1 MSGICGLRK
10 GTARIME
17 KLLLIHSTKEIQLQV
32 KNVASR
38 LKLALDIIP
47 EEYCG
52 CHLKELAAGKY
63 AQNPPD
69 TVASD
74 SIVAESTI
82 PSDSTVAED
91 TIASDSIVAEGTIP
105 SDSTVAEDTIPSG
118 NAAAEGTVPAPA
130 AQTPPSCLVLC
141 GLRDKRLDKVL
152 FELRRADIPI
162 DYKAVLTPS
171 NQEWTVP
178 ELMKELQRERQAVG
192 R

>member
-1 MSGICGLRK
+1 MPSICSLRK

-74 SIVAESTI
+74 ST
-82 PSDSTVAED
+82 
-91 TIASDSIVAEGTIP
+91 VAEGTIP
-105 SDSTVAEDTIPSG
+105 SGS
-118 NAAAEGTVPAPA
+118 AATEGTVPAPA

-152 FELRRADIPI
+152 FELKRADIPI

>member
-10 GTARIME
+10 GTERIME

-52 CHLKELAAGKY
+52 CRLKELAAGKY

-69 TVASD
+69 T
-74 SIVAESTI
+74 
-82 PSDSTVAED
+82 
-91 TIASDSIVAEGTIP
+91 IA

>member
-1 MSGICGLRK
+1 MPGICSLRK

-74 SIVAESTI
+74 S
-82 PSDSTVAED
+82 
-91 TIASDSIVAEGTIP
+91 
-105 SDSTVAEDTIPSG
+105 TVAEDTIPSG
-118 NAAAEGTVPAPA
+118 KAVAEGTIPSGSAATEGTVPAPD

>member
-1 MSGICGLRK
+1 MPGICGLRK

-52 CHLKELAAGKY
+52 RRLKELAAGKY

-74 SIVAESTI
+74 SIVAEGTI
-82 PSDSTVAED
+82 PSDST
-91 TIASDSIVAEGTIP
+91 VAEGTIP
-105 SDSTVAEDTIPSG
+105 SDSTAAEGTIPSG
-118 NAAAEGTVPAPA
+118 SAATEGTVPAPA

-162 DYKAVLTPS
+162 EYKAILTPS

-178 ELMKELQRERQAVG
+178 ELMKELQRERQAMG

>member
-1 MSGICGLRK
+1 MPGICSLRK

-63 AQNPPD
+63 AQTPPD
-69 TVASD
+69 TVA
-74 SIVAESTI
+74 
-82 PSDSTVAED
+82 
-91 TIASDSIVAEGTIP
+91 

-118 NAAAEGTVPAPA
+118 NAVAEGTIPSGSAATEGTVPAPD

>member
-1 MSGICGLRK
+1 
-10 GTARIME
+10 ME

-38 LKLALDIIP
+38 LKLALDIIQD
-47 EEYCG
+47 EYCG

-69 TVASD
+69 TA
-74 SIVAESTI
+74 A
-82 PSDSTVAED
+82 
-91 TIASDSIVAEGTIP
+91 

-118 NAAAEGTVPAPA
+118 NATAEGTIPSGSAATEGTVPAPA
-130 AQTPPSCLVLC
+130 AQTLPSCLVLC

-178 ELMKELQRERQAVG
+178 ELMKELQRERQAMG

>member
-1 MSGICGLRK
+1 MPGICSLRK

-74 SIVAESTI
+74 SIVAE
-82 PSDSTVAED
+82 
-91 TIASDSIVAEGTIP
+91 GTIP
-105 SDSTVAEDTIPSG
+105 SDSTVAEGTIPSG
-118 NAAAEGTVPAPA
+118 NAAAEGTIPSGSAATEGTVPAPA

-178 ELMKELQRERQAVG
+178 ELMKELQRERQAMG

>member
-1 MSGICGLRK
+1 MPGICGLRK

-47 EEYCG
+47 DEYCG

-74 SIVAESTI
+74 SIVAEGTI
-82 PSDSTVAED
+82 LSDST
-91 TIASDSIVAEGTIP
+91 VAEGTIP
-105 SDSTVAEDTIPSG
+105 SG
-118 NAAAEGTVPAPA
+118 NAATEGTVPAPA

>member
-1 MSGICGLRK
+1 MPGICGLRK

-82 PSDSTVAED
+82 PSDSTVAE
-91 TIASDSIVAEGTIP
+91 GTIP
-105 SDSTVAEDTIPSG
+105 SGS
-118 NAAAEGTVPAPA
+118 AATEGTVPAPA

>member
-1 MSGICGLRK
+1 MPGICGLRK

-47 EEYCG
+47 EEYCS
-52 CHLKELAAGKY
+52 CRLKELAAGKY
-63 AQNPPD
+63 TQNP
-69 TVASD
+69 SD
-74 SIVAESTI
+74 
-82 PSDSTVAED
+82 
-91 TIASDSIVAEGTIP
+91 
-105 SDSTVAEDTIPSG
+105 
-118 NAAAEGTVPAPA
+118 AACTPAV
-130 AQTPPSCLVLC
+130 QTPPNCLVLC
-141 GLRDKRLDKVL
+141 GLRDKRLDKAL

-162 DYKAVLTPS
+162 DYKAILTPS

-178 ELMKELQRERQAVG
+178 ELMKELQRERQAMG

>member
-1 MSGICGLRK
+1 MPGICGLRK

-47 EEYCG
+47 DEYCG

-74 SIVAESTI
+74 S
-82 PSDSTVAED
+82 
-91 TIASDSIVAEGTIP
+91 
-105 SDSTVAEDTIPSG
+105 TVAEDTIPSG
-118 NAAAEGTVPAPA
+118 NAAAEGTIPSGSAATEGTVPAPA

>member
-1 MSGICGLRK
+1 MPGICGLRK

-74 SIVAESTI
+74 SIVAE
-82 PSDSTVAED
+82 
-91 TIASDSIVAEGTIP
+91 GTIP

-118 NAAAEGTVPAPA
+118 NAAAEGTIPSGSAATEGTVPAPA

-162 DYKAVLTPS
+162 EYKAVLTPS

-178 ELMKELQRERQAVG
+178 ELMKELQRERQAMG

>member
-1 MSGICGLRK
+1 MPGICSLRK

-74 SIVAESTI
+74 S
-82 PSDSTVAED
+82 
-91 TIASDSIVAEGTIP
+91 
-105 SDSTVAEDTIPSG
+105 TVAEDTIPSG
-118 NAAAEGTVPAPA
+118 SAATEGTVPAPA

-178 ELMKELQRERQAVG
+178 ELMKELQRERQAMG

>member
-1 MSGICGLRK
+1 
-10 GTARIME
+10 ME

-52 CHLKELAAGKY
+52 CRLKELAAGKY

-69 TVASD
+69 TA
-74 SIVAESTI
+74 T
-82 PSDSTVAED
+82 SDSTAAED
-91 TIASDSIVAEGTIP
+91 AA
-105 SDSTVAEDTIPSG
+105 PSG
-118 NAAAEGTVPAPA
+118 TATAEGTVPAQDTACGPA
-130 AQTPPSCLVLC
+130 VQTPPSLLILC
-141 GLRDKRLDKVL
+141 GLRDKRLDKAL

-162 DYKAVLTPS
+162 DYKAILTPS

-178 ELMKELQRERQAVG
+178 ELMKELQRERQAMG

>member
-1 MSGICGLRK
+1 MPGICGLRK

-52 CHLKELAAGKY
+52 CRLKELAAGKY

-69 TVASD
+69 TA
-74 SIVAESTI
+74 A
-82 PSDSTVAED
+82 
-91 TIASDSIVAEGTIP
+91 

-118 NAAAEGTVPAPA
+118 NAAAEGTIPSGSAATEGTVPAPA
-130 AQTPPSCLVLC
+130 AQTLPSCLVLC

-162 DYKAVLTPS
+162 EYKAVLTPS

-178 ELMKELQRERQAVG
+178 ELMKELQRERQAMG

>member
-1 MSGICGLRK
+1 MPGICSLRK

-74 SIVAESTI
+74 S
-82 PSDSTVAED
+82 TVAE
-91 TIASDSIVAEGTIP
+91 G
-105 SDSTVAEDTIPSG
+105 TIPSG

>member
-1 MSGICGLRK
+1 MPGICGLRK

-47 EEYCG
+47 DEYCG

-74 SIVAESTI
+74 SIVAEGTI
-82 PSDSTVAED
+82 LSDST
-91 TIASDSIVAEGTIP
+91 VAEGTIP
-105 SDSTVAEDTIPSG
+105 SG
-118 NAAAEGTVPAPA
+118 NAATEGTVPAPA
-130 AQTPPSCLVLC
+130 AQTPPGCLVLC
-141 GLRDKRLDKVL
+141 GLRDNRLDKVL

-178 ELMKELQRERQAVG
+178 ELMKELQRERQAMG

>member
-1 MSGICGLRK
+1 MPGICGLRK

-74 SIVAESTI
+74 SIVAG
-82 PSDSTVAED
+82 
-91 TIASDSIVAEGTIP
+91 GTIP
-105 SDSTVAEDTIPSG
+105 SDSTAAEGTIPSG
-118 NAAAEGTVPAPA
+118 SATTEGTVPAPA

-178 ELMKELQRERQAVG
+178 ELMKELQRERQAMG

>member
-1 MSGICGLRK
+1 MPGICGLRK

-47 EEYCG
+47 DEYCG

-74 SIVAESTI
+74 S
-82 PSDSTVAED
+82 
-91 TIASDSIVAEGTIP
+91 
-105 SDSTVAEDTIPSG
+105 TVAEDTIPSC
-118 NAAAEGTVPAPA
+118 NAAAEGIIPSGSAATEGTVPAPA
-130 AQTPPSCLVLC
+130 AQTPPSLLILC

-162 DYKAVLTPS
+162 EYKAVLTPS

>member
-1 MSGICGLRK
+1 MPGICGLRK

-52 CHLKELAAGKY
+52 CRLKELAAGKY
-63 AQNPPD
+63 AQNPLDATPLG
-69 TVASD
+69 
-74 SIVAESTI
+74 ST
-82 PSDSTVAED
+82 TAED
-91 TIASDSIVAEGTIP
+91 VTPLG
-105 SDSTVAEDTIPSG
+105 STTAEDAAPSG
-118 NAAAEGTVPAPA
+118 NAAAEGTVPAQIDA
-130 AQTPPSCLVLC
+130 GASGAETPPNCLVLC
-141 GLRDKRLDKVL
+141 GLRDKRLDKAL

-162 DYKAVLTPS
+162 DYKAILTPS

-178 ELMKELQRERQAVG
+178 ELMKELQRERQAMG

>member
-1 MSGICGLRK
+1 MPGICGLRK

-38 LKLALDIIP
+38 LKLVLDIIP
-47 EEYCG
+47 DEYCG
-52 CHLKELAAGKY
+52 CHLKELAAGKD

-74 SIVAESTI
+74 SIVAEGTI
-82 PSDSTVAED
+82 LSDST
-91 TIASDSIVAEGTIP
+91 VAEGTIP
-105 SDSTVAEDTIPSG
+105 SG
-118 NAAAEGTVPAPA
+118 NAATEGTVPAPA

-152 FELRRADIPI
+152 CELRRADIPI

>member
-1 MSGICGLRK
+1 
-10 GTARIME
+10 ME

-74 SIVAESTI
+74 SIVAE
-82 PSDSTVAED
+82 
-91 TIASDSIVAEGTIP
+91 GTIP

-118 NAAAEGTVPAPA
+118 NAAAEGTIPSGSAATEGTVPAPA

-162 DYKAVLTPS
+162 EYKAILTPS

-178 ELMKELQRERQAVG
+178 ELMKELQRERQAMG

>member
-1 MSGICGLRK
+1 MPGICGLRK

-52 CHLKELAAGKY
+52 CRLKELAAGKY
-63 AQNPPD
+63 AQNPSD
-69 TVASD
+69 TVA
-74 SIVAESTI
+74 
-82 PSDSTVAED
+82 
-91 TIASDSIVAEGTIP
+91 

-118 NAAAEGTVPAPA
+118 NAATEGTVPAPA

>member
-1 MSGICGLRK
+1 MPGICGLRK

-47 EEYCG
+47 DEYCG

-74 SIVAESTI
+74 ST
-82 PSDSTVAED
+82 
-91 TIASDSIVAEGTIP
+91 VAEGTIP
-105 SDSTVAEDTIPSG
+105 SGS
-118 NAAAEGTVPAPA
+118 AATEGTVPAPA
-130 AQTPPSCLVLC
+130 AQTPPGCLVLC

>member
-52 CHLKELAAGKY
+52 CRLKELAAGKY

-74 SIVAESTI
+74 ST
-82 PSDSTVAED
+82 
-91 TIASDSIVAEGTIP
+91 VAEGTIP
-105 SDSTVAEDTIPSG
+105 SGS
-118 NAAAEGTVPAPA
+118 AATEGTVPAQVDA
-130 AQTPPSCLVLC
+130 GASGAQTPPSCLVLC

>member
-1 MSGICGLRK
+1 MPGICSLRK
-10 GTARIME
+10 GKERIME

-52 CHLKELAAGKY
+52 CRLKELAAGKY
-63 AQNPPD
+63 AQNPPNA
-69 TVASD
+69 TPLG
-74 SIVAESTI
+74 ST
-82 PSDSTVAED
+82 TAED
-91 TIASDSIVAEGTIP
+91 AA
-105 SDSTVAEDTIPSG
+105 PSG
-118 NAAAEGTVPAPA
+118 NAAAEGTVPAQDTACGPA
-130 AQTPPSCLVLC
+130 VQTPPSLLILC

-162 DYKAVLTPS
+162 DYKAILTPS

-178 ELMKELQRERQAVG
+178 ELMKELQRERQAMG

>member
-1 MSGICGLRK
+1 MPGICGLRK

-52 CHLKELAAGKY
+52 CRLKELAAGKY

-74 SIVAESTI
+74 ST
-82 PSDSTVAED
+82 
-91 TIASDSIVAEGTIP
+91 VAEGTI
-105 SDSTVAEDTIPSG
+105 SSG
-118 NAAAEGTVPAPA
+118 SAATEGTVPAPA
-130 AQTPPSCLVLC
+130 AQAPPSCLVLC

-162 DYKAVLTPS
+162 EYKAVLTQS

-178 ELMKELQRERQAVG
+178 ELMKELQRERQAMG

>member
-1 MSGICGLRK
+1 MPGICGLRK

-74 SIVAESTI
+74 ST
-82 PSDSTVAED
+82 
-91 TIASDSIVAEGTIP
+91 VAEGTIP
-105 SDSTVAEDTIPSG
+105 SGS
-118 NAAAEGTVPAPA
+118 AATEGTVPAPA

-152 FELRRADIPI
+152 FELRRADIPVE
-162 DYKAVLTPS
+162 YKAILTPS

>member
-1 MSGICGLRK
+1 MPGICSLRK

-52 CHLKELAAGKY
+52 CRLKELAAGKY

-74 SIVAESTI
+74 S
-82 PSDSTVAED
+82 
-91 TIASDSIVAEGTIP
+91 
-105 SDSTVAEDTIPSG
+105 TVAEDTIPSG
-118 NAAAEGTVPAPA
+118 NAVAEGTIPSGSAATEGTVPAPD

-162 DYKAVLTPS
+162 EYKAVLTPS

-178 ELMKELQRERQAVG
+178 ELMKELQRERQAMG

>member
-1 MSGICGLRK
+1 MPGICGLRK

-52 CHLKELAAGKY
+52 CRLKELAAGKY

-69 TVASD
+69 TA
-74 SIVAESTI
+74 A
-82 PSDSTVAED
+82 SDSTVAE
-91 TIASDSIVAEGTIP
+91 G
-105 SDSTVAEDTIPSG
+105 TIPSG
-118 NAAAEGTVPAPA
+118 NAAAEGTIPSGSAATEGTVPAPA
-130 AQTPPSCLVLC
+130 AQTPPSCLVMC

-162 DYKAVLTPS
+162 DYKAILTPS
-171 NQEWTVP
+171 NQKWTVP
-178 ELMKELQRERQAVG
+178 ELMKELQRERQAMG

>member
-1 MSGICGLRK
+1 MPGICGLRK

-52 CHLKELAAGKY
+52 CRLKELAAGKY

-74 SIVAESTI
+74 ST
-82 PSDSTVAED
+82 
-91 TIASDSIVAEGTIP
+91 VAEGTIP
-105 SDSTVAEDTIPSG
+105 SGS
-118 NAAAEGTVPAPA
+118 AATEGTVPAPA
-130 AQTPPSCLVLC
+130 AQAPPSCLVLC
-141 GLRDKRLDKVL
+141 AELGQGVLQQVVAAAVDVAKRHGYHNGADNNSPDNLGGTEIRRQQSAGSQLYRHNGHSRKEFRKVQKNL
-152 FELRRADIPI
+152 I
-162 DYKAVLTPS
+162 V
-171 NQEWTVP
+171 
-178 ELMKELQRERQAVG
+178 
-192 R
+192 

>member
-1 MSGICGLRK
+1 MPGICGLRK

-69 TVASD
+69 TAASD
-74 SIVAESTI
+74 STAAEDAI
-82 PSDSTVAED
+82 PSGNA
-91 TIASDSIVAEGTIP
+91 VAEGTIP
-105 SDSTVAEDTIPSG
+105 SGS
-118 NAAAEGTVPAPA
+118 AATEGTVPALD

-178 ELMKELQRERQAVG
+178 ELMKELQRERQAMG

>member
-1 MSGICGLRK
+1 MPGICGLRK

-47 EEYCG
+47 DEYCG

-74 SIVAESTI
+74 SIVAE
-82 PSDSTVAED
+82 
-91 TIASDSIVAEGTIP
+91 GTIP
-105 SDSTVAEDTIPSG
+105 SDSTVAEGTIPSG
-118 NAAAEGTVPAPA
+118 SAATEGTVPAPA

>member
-1 MSGICGLRK
+1 MPGICGLRK

-38 LKLALDIIP
+38 LKLALDIIS

-74 SIVAESTI
+74 S
-82 PSDSTVAED
+82 
-91 TIASDSIVAEGTIP
+91 
-105 SDSTVAEDTIPSG
+105 TVAEDTIPSG
-118 NAAAEGTVPAPA
+118 NAAAEGTVPTQVNAGA
-130 AQTPPSCLVLC
+130 SGAQTPPSCLVLC

>member
-1 MSGICGLRK
+1 MPGICGLRK

-52 CHLKELAAGKY
+52 CRLKELAAGKY

-74 SIVAESTI
+74 S
-82 PSDSTVAED
+82 TVAE
-91 TIASDSIVAEGTIP
+91 G
-105 SDSTVAEDTIPSG
+105 TIPSG
-118 NAAAEGTVPAPA
+118 NAAAEGTIPSGSAATEGTVPAPA
-130 AQTPPSCLVLC
+130 AQTPPGCLVLC

-162 DYKAVLTPS
+162 EYKAVLTPS
-171 NQEWTVP
+171 NQKWTVP
-178 ELMKELQRERQAVG
+178 ELMKELQRERQAMG

>member
-1 MSGICGLRK
+1 MPGICGLRK

-32 KNVASR
+32 KNMASR

-52 CHLKELAAGKY
+52 CRLKELAAGKY

-69 TVASD
+69 ATPLG
-74 SIVAESTI
+74 ST
-82 PSDSTVAED
+82 TAED
-91 TIASDSIVAEGTIP
+91 AA
-105 SDSTVAEDTIPSG
+105 PSG
-118 NAAAEGTVPAPA
+118 NAAADGTVPAQDTACGPA
-130 AQTPPSCLVLC
+130 VQTPPSLLILC
-141 GLRDKRLDKVL
+141 GLRDKRLDKAL

-162 DYKAVLTPS
+162 DYKAILTPS

-178 ELMKELQRERQAVG
+178 ELMKELQRERQAMG

>member
-1 MSGICGLRK
+1 MPGICGLRK

-17 KLLLIHSTKEIQLQV
+17 KLLLIHSTKVIQLQV

-47 EEYCG
+47 DEYCG

-74 SIVAESTI
+74 SIVAEGTI
-82 PSDSTVAED
+82 LSDST
-91 TIASDSIVAEGTIP
+91 VAEGTIP
-105 SDSTVAEDTIPSG
+105 SGS
-118 NAAAEGTVPAPA
+118 AATEGTVPAPA

>member
-1 MSGICGLRK
+1 MPGICSLRK

-74 SIVAESTI
+74 S
-82 PSDSTVAED
+82 TVAE
-91 TIASDSIVAEGTIP
+91 G
-105 SDSTVAEDTIPSG
+105 TIPSG
-118 NAAAEGTVPAPA
+118 NAAAEGTIPSGSAATEGTVPAPA

-178 ELMKELQRERQAVG
+178 ELMKELQRERQAMG

>member
-52 CHLKELAAGKY
+52 CRLKELAAGKY

-69 TVASD
+69 TA
-74 SIVAESTI
+74 A
-82 PSDSTVAED
+82 
-91 TIASDSIVAEGTIP
+91 

-118 NAAAEGTVPAPA
+118 NAAAEGTVPAQVDA
-130 AQTPPSCLVLC
+130 GVSGAQTPPSCLVLC

>member
-1 MSGICGLRK
+1 
-10 GTARIME
+10 ME
-17 KLLLIHSTKEIQLQV
+17 KLLLMHSTKEIQLQV

-52 CHLKELAAGKY
+52 CRLKELAAGKY

-69 TVASD
+69 A
-74 SIVAESTI
+74 APLGST
-82 PSDSTVAED
+82 TAED
-91 TIASDSIVAEGTIP
+91 ATPLG
-105 SDSTVAEDTIPSG
+105 STAAEDAAPSG
-118 NAAAEGTVPAPA
+118 NAAAEGTVPAQVNA
-130 AQTPPSCLVLC
+130 GVSGAETPPNCLVLC

-162 DYKAVLTPS
+162 DYKAILTPS

-178 ELMKELQRERQAVG
+178 ELMKELQRERQAMG